1 MADLNPLAA
10 WRRLLAL
17 PNESRTKTIA
27 VAFLVSAVCAVLVS
41 AATVMLR
48 PIQAANRAAL
58 EQARLEALVAGIPG
72 MADLLQDSGGELAT
86 VVIDLAAGAA
96 ARDVT
101 PATLPEALAD
111 TANWTALTPA
121 QDGAGLGARPD
132 YAQVFMLRQGER
144 IDLVLLPMSGTGYG
158 GQIDAILALH
168 GDMRTIAGLTVT
180 NHSETPGLGARIT
193 EPAWQARFPG
203 TRAVDDAGAARF
215 SVARGPAATEFE
227 VDGITGATR
236 TGAGVTR
243 MVRFWLGPDGY
254 GPFLDALRRGEF

>member
-1 MADLNPLAA
+1 MADLNPIAA

-27 VAFLVSAVCAVLVS
+27 MAILVSAVCAVLVS

-72 MADLLQDSGGELAT
+72 MTDLLQDSGGELVT
-86 VVIDLAAGAA
+86 VVIDLGTGAA
-96 ARDVT
+96 AREVT
-101 PATLPEALAD
+101 PATLDAALAD
-111 TANWTALTPA
+111 TANWTVLTPA
-121 QDGAGLGARPD
+121 QDSAGLGARPD

-144 IDLVLLPMSGTGYG
+144 IELVLLPMSGTGYG
-158 GQIDAILALH
+158 GRIDAIMALH
-168 GDMRTIAGLTVT
+168 GDMHTIAGLTVT

-193 EPAWQARFPG
+193 EPAWQGHFPG
-203 TRAVDDAGAARF
+203 TRAVDDAGAVRF
-215 SVARGPAATEFE
+215 AVARGPAATEFE

-236 TGAGVTR
+236 TGTGVTQ
-243 MVRFWLGPDGY
+243 MVRFWLGPYGY
-254 GPFLDALRRGEF
+254 GPFLGALRRGEF